1 MFRAAVVAKAI
12 FLAAPSCG
20 LHQGPF
26 HPGAKLSQMPEN
38 IIPSR
43 LEFLSLWRHV
53 CSVLLHYGYAS
64 AILPTGGELWQ
75 KESKL
80 RIALAENDEAE
91 TTDREK
97 LRHDP
102 PAIH

>member
-1 MFRAAVVAKAI
+1 
-12 FLAAPSCG
+12 
-20 LHQGPF
+20 
-26 HPGAKLSQMPEN
+26 MPEN

-43 LEFLSLWRHV
+43 LKFLPLWRHV
-53 CSVLLHYGYAS
+53 CSVLLHFGFAS
-64 AILPTGGELWQ
+64 AILPTGEELWQ

-80 RIALAENDEAE
+80 RISPAENDEAE

-97 LRHDP
+97 LRHDL